1 MRHAEQAIMMIKAG
15 EKFINLPPMP
25 SPVRREQHELA
36 KQAHLVSRS
45 FGKDPNRYVRI
56 YRD

>member
-1 MRHAEQAIMMIKAG
+1 MVQAG

-25 SPVRREQHELA
+25 AAVRREQHELA